1 MSGLGVNAVRR
12 FWAIT
17 NARRDKGKTAD
28 EGHHRDRLHPGGGP
42 HLHGPARCQ
51 RSERSYGRRNAE
63 ADGRQYGRPR
73 PRRTDEDL
81 DGVRQWRPG
90 AVPQAD
96 DGGDRLGRVR
106 DQAVGMTET
115 IFAPATAPGRA
126 ALAVV
131 RVSGPATRAAVEALA
146 GGVPSPRQASLRKLR
161 TAEGVLIDD
170 ETTAQA
176 RQALDQLGGGLSR
189 RYDGWR
195 EALIEALAVL
205 EAAVDFPDEDLPEDV
220 AARARPPLRTLA
232 AELDAA
238 LADAHRGRRV
248 REGFRIAL
256 VGAPNAG
263 KSSLLNALS
272 GRDAAIV
279 TATPGTTRD
288 VIEVPLVLAGYK
300 ALLAD
305 TAGVRETDEA
315 IEAEGV
321 RRARAWAAD
330 ADLRVWVVDSHASDG
345 SWRYA
350 LDLVQ
355 PGDVCVLNKIDLARS
370 LDGGRALEVAAERS
384 VEVLEVSLKAGG
396 AEAVLALLSD
406 RVVTALS
413 AAEFPA
419 ATRLRHAESLR
430 DAAERVGRALAQ
442 SEPELAAEDVR
453 LAARALERVSGRVDP
468 EQVLDRVFSSFCI
481 GK

>member
-1 MSGLGVNAVRR
+1 M
-12 FWAIT
+12 
-17 NARRDKGKTAD
+17 
-28 EGHHRDRLHPGGGP
+28 
-42 HLHGPARCQ
+42 
-51 RSERSYGRRNAE
+51 
-63 ADGRQYGRPR
+63 
-73 PRRTDEDL
+73 TD
-81 DGVRQWRPG
+81 
-90 AVPQAD
+90 
-96 DGGDRLGRVR
+96 
-106 DQAVGMTET
+106 T
-115 IFAPATAPGRA
+115 IFAPGTAPGRA

-131 RVSGPATRAAVEALA
+131 RVSGPGTREAVRAIA
-146 GGVPSPRQASLRKLR
+146 GTVPSPRQASLRKLR
-161 TAEGVLIDD
+161 TAEGGLIDEALVLWFPEPASYTGED
-170 ETTAQA
+170 CAEFHVHGGLAVVDALVEALSAAGPRLAEPGEFTRRAFQNGKLDLAQAEAVADLIDAETTAQA

-220 AARARPPLRTLA
+220 AARARPPLRGLA
-232 AELDAA
+232 TELDAA
-238 LADAHRGRRV
+238 LADADRGRRV

-256 VGAPNAG
+256 IGAPNAG

-305 TAGVRETDEA
+305 TAGVRDTEEV

-350 LDLVQ
+350 LDLVKT
-355 PGDVCVLNKIDLARS
+355 GDVCVLNKVDLVRS
-370 LDGGRALEVAAERS
+370 LDGGRALEAATERG
-384 VEVLEVSLKAGG
+384 VELIEVSLKAGG
-396 AEAVLALLSD
+396 AGAVLGLLSD
-406 RVVTALS
+406 RMVRALS
-413 AAEFPA
+413 ASEFPA

-430 DAAERVGRALAQ
+430 EAAERVSRALAQ
-442 SEPELAAEDVR
+442 SAPELAAEDVR
-453 LAARALERVSGRVDP
+453 LAARALERVSG
-468 EQVLDRVFSSFCI
+468 
-481 GK
+481 

>member
-1 MSGLGVNAVRR
+1 M
-12 FWAIT
+12 
-17 NARRDKGKTAD
+17 
-28 EGHHRDRLHPGGGP
+28 
-42 HLHGPARCQ
+42 
-51 RSERSYGRRNAE
+51 
-63 ADGRQYGRPR
+63 
-73 PRRTDEDL
+73 TD
-81 DGVRQWRPG
+81 
-90 AVPQAD
+90 
-96 DGGDRLGRVR
+96 
-106 DQAVGMTET
+106 T

-131 RVSGPATRAAVEALA
+131 RVSGPATRATVEALA

-161 TAEGVLIDD
+161 TAEGALIDEALVLWFPGPASYTGED
-170 ETTAQA
+170 CAEFHLHGGLAVVDALVEALSAAGPRLAEPGEFTRRAFQNGKLDLAQAEAVADLIDAETTAQA

-220 AARARPPLRTLA
+220 AARARPPLTRLA
-232 AELDAA
+232 AELNAA
-238 LADAHRGRRV
+238 LADADRGRRV

-256 VGAPNAG
+256 IGAPNAG
-263 KSSLLNALS
+263 KSSLLNALA

-305 TAGVRETDEA
+305 TAGVRETEEA

-330 ADLRVWVVDSHASDG
+330 ADLRVWVVDGHASDG

-370 LDGGRALEVAAERS
+370 LDGGRALDAAAGRG
-384 VEVLEVSLKAGG
+384 VGVLEVSLKAGG
-396 AEAVLALLSD
+396 AEQVLALLSD
-406 RVVTALS
+406 RVVAALS

-419 ATRLRHAESLR
+419 ATRMRHAESLR
-430 DAAERVGRALAQ
+430 EASERVARALAQ